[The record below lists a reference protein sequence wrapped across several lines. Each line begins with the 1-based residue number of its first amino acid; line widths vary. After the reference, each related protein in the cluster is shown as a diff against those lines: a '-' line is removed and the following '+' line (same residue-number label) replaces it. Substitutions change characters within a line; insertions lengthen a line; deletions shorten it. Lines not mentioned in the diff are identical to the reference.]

1 MAKYNK
7 IQTLVL
13 MIALI
18 FSFTMAN
25 FGFLDGKASCEKVYV
40 VRSGDTCTAIT
51 QMFKLSP
58 VTFDSINPNLN
69 CNELSPGQWICVSP
83 YLP

>member
-13 MIALI
+13 MIALL

-25 FGFLDGKASCEKVYV
+25 SSCEKVYV
-40 VRSGDTCTAIT
+40 VRSGDTCTGIT

-69 CNELSPGQWICVSP
+69 CNALSPGQWICVSP
-83 YLP
+83 YLL